1 MVGLLGVGQEPT
13 NHALRDIAQRASQLE
28 AWGRRILLLFP
39 TADDYAKYL
48 ASPIPGL
55 PNTVRWGIDTGGAIA
70 AHLSE
75 RMRQPADTPL
85 PRFIIGDTFNRV
97 VFESHGYTIGLGDQ
111 LLKTI
116 HGL

>member
-1 MVGLLGVGQEPT
+1 MIRT
-13 NHALRDIAQRASQLE
+13 
-28 AWGRRILLLFP
+28 
-39 TADDYAKYL
+39 DYTIEVCAN
-48 ASPIPGL
+48 S
-55 PNTVRWGIDTGGAIA
+55 VQSCIA